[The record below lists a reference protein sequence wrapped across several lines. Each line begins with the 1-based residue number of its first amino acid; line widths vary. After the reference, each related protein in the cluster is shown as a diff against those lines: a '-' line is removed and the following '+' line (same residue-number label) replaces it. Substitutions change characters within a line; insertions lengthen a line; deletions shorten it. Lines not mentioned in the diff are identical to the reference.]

1 MPRAGVGLALWAAN
15 RLGTA
20 FAFKQCLGMG
30 LYFSLPLA
38 HLHGMN
44 PELLGYLV
52 DCLHPAYR
60 LEAHLGFEFRQVCVA
75 LLRFTHGLF
84 YFHINRAII

>member
-1 MPRAGVGLALWAAN
+1 VGGNGLGAAL
-15 RLGTA
+15 
-20 FAFKQCLGMG
+20 AFKQRLGLG

-38 HLHGMN
+38 DLYRMD

-60 LEAHLGFEFRQVCVA
+60 LKTHLGFEFR
-75 LLRFTHGLF
+75 
-84 YFHINRAII
+84 